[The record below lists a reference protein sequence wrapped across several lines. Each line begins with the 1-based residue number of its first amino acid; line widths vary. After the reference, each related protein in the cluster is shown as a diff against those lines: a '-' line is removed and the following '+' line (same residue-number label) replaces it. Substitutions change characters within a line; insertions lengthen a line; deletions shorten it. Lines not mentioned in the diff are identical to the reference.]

1 MVVNLVPHAGS
12 EILLESF
19 EHTSLKGTILFEID
33 INYDPIGFS
42 CQFTNQVNFLITYR
56 RD

>member
-33 INYDPIGFS
+33 ITYDPIGFS
-42 CQFTNQVNFLITYR
+42 CQFTNQVNFNYIL
-56 RD
+56 